1 MILLIAIICC
11 IALGIFE
18 AWVFKQTSYEED
30 YLIAGV
36 CFVAA
41 LFLGAVLVSGA
52 W

>member
-11 IALGIFE
+11 IALGVFE
-18 AWVFKQTSYEED
+18 VWVFHETSYEED
-30 YLIAGV
+30 YLLAGV

-41 LFLGAVLVSGA
+41 LFLIVMLISGE